1 MDKTRL
7 AAVVYKRTGYPLEPT
22 DSVFAMV
29 ELNRVVLE
37 DLIEDA
43 AGRLAERLDTLPD
56 RIQSSGTS
64 VAAEVATQGMQRVVE
79 MLTESRRTIGS
90 DAEQAQRRIAEQT
103 EKASKDLSR
112 QVGEVVRAAQSLSRG
127 GAARARWL
135 LAGAVIGATC
145 CAVGFV
151 TSELVTSASVLQR
164 VHGP

>member
-7 AAVVYKRTGYPLEPT
+7 AALVYKRTGYPLEAT

-29 ELNRVVLE
+29 ELNRAVLE
-37 DLIEDA
+37 DLIEET
-43 AGRLAERLDTLPD
+43 GERLAERLDTLPE

-79 MLTESRRTIGS
+79 MLAESRRTIAS
-90 DAEQAQRRIAEQT
+90 DTEQAQRRIAEQT
-103 EKASKDLSR
+103 ATASKDLSR

-127 GAARARWL
+127 AAARARWL

-145 CAVGFV
+145 CAVGFM
-151 TSELVTSASVLQR
+151 TSELVTAGSVLQR
-164 VHGP
+164 VHGQ